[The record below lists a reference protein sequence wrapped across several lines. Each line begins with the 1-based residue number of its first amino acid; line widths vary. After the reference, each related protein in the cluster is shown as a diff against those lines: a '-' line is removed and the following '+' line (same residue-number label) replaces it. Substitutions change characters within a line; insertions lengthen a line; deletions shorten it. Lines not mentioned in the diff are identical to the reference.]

1 MIRYDALPQ
10 GHRVAGRR
18 FLIDELIGRGRSSAV
33 YRALDFD
40 SKTSVA
46 LKILDPFLAQDP
58 VSLERFA
65 REVRIIRK
73 LNHPNVVR
81 LYSFFQDGDFH
92 VICMEYIEGLDG
104 AAYLD
109 RYGRLSVAEFL
120 PIAKTSASAVAS
132 CHRMKVLHRD
142 LKPQNLLL
150 TPNRDVKLVDFGVSK
165 INTMSDLTKTG
176 TVIGTPEYM
185 APEQFN
191 STTADPRS
199 DVYSLG
205 AVFYQLLTERPP
217 YAGTSLSHILGRQLS
232 EKVEPIATFRDDVP
246 EWLEAV
252 VGKCLRTDRGERYQ
266 SCYELLRDLEQGEQA
281 LARQEQRRQPE
292 PCLSCREPR
301 IAGLPF
307 CHQCGTLAGDVYE
320 RGDHALIL
328 YQCDDKDTVSAHLA
342 RAFRL
347 KDARAVRARLERLP
361 VLLLRRVSE
370 ATAAAVANDLAST
383 PCELTLT
390 DKLPSSFRLPRRYLL
405 YGCLALLPM
414 LVHASYLTVLIALP
428 AVAGSELLL
437 IWLYTRR
444 VRPLFKPEVLGRRP
458 RVDPFSRKAAYRLRQ
473 MNARDLKVLLGKI
486 VASLLVLRKAGSVLA
501 RRGEAAT
508 PGLDLRALTGR
519 VEQGLE
525 AARAVEGYE
534 LYLSSRS
541 LNDIRQKLDA
551 ADLRLRHAAGVEQM
565 EPLVAAKAKLQ
576 GELKRYLEVQ
586 ELHSRLF
593 VALLNLNG
601 TLRRL
606 VDALADRRDV
616 PALAA
621 DLADLEDDLRLEREA
636 PA

>member
-1 MIRYDALPQ
+1 MIRYDALPR

-18 FLIDELIGRGRSSAV
+18 FLIDELIGRGRGSAV

-58 VSLERFA
+58 ISLERFA

-73 LNHPNVVR
+73 LNHANIVR

-92 VICMEYIEGLDG
+92 IICMEYIEGLDG

-120 PIAKTSASAVAS
+120 PIAGTVASAVES
-132 CHRMKVLHRD
+132 CHRVKVLHRD

-191 STTADPRS
+191 STNADPRS
-199 DVYSLG
+199 DIYSLG

-232 EKVEPIATFRDDVP
+232 EEFEPIATFRDDVP
-246 EWLEAV
+246 KWLEAV
-252 VGKCLRTDRGERYQ
+252 IGKCLRTDRGERYQ
-266 SCYELLRDLEQGEQA
+266 SCYELLRDLKKGEQA
-281 LARQEQRRQPE
+281 LARQEQRRRPE

-307 CHQCGTLAGDVYE
+307 CHQCGTFVGDVYE

-328 YQCDDKDTVSAHLA
+328 YNCDDKDAVSRHLA
-342 RAFRL
+342 RAFHL
-347 KDARAVRARLERLP
+347 KGAGAVRARLDRLP
-361 VLLLRRVSE
+361 VLLLRGVSE

-383 PCELTLT
+383 PCELTIT
-390 DKLPSSFRLPRRYLL
+390 DKLPSSFRLPKQYLL

-414 LVHASYLTVLIALP
+414 LVHSSYLTVMIALP
-428 AVAGSELLL
+428 VVVGSELLL

-458 RVDPFSRKAAYRLRQ
+458 RVDPFSRKAANRLRQ
-473 MNARDLKVLLGKI
+473 MNGRDLKVLLGKI
-486 VASLLVLRKAGSVLA
+486 VAGLLALRKAGSVLE

-508 PGLDLRALTGR
+508 PGLDLEVLTGR

-525 AARAVEGYE
+525 AAGAVEAHE
-534 LYLSSRS
+534 LYLSSRG
-541 LNDIRQKLDA
+541 LNDVQQKLDA
-551 ADLRLRHAAGVEQM
+551 AELRLRHAAGVEQM
-565 EPLVAAKAKLQ
+565 EPLVAAKAKLRA
-576 GELKRYLEVQ
+576 ELKRYLEVQ

-606 VDALADRRDV
+606 VDALADRRDL

-621 DLADLEDDLRLEREA
+621 ELADLEHDLRLED
-636 PA
+636 